1 MGCGGSSGAD
11 KSSGGSPGKRLLEEY
26 SVGQTL
32 GEGAFGV
39 VYACTHR
46 ATGDEVAVKM
56 VDKVETPVEAI
67 RKEAELQKSLNCPNI
82 VKVHQIFYE
91 RCFVCIV
98 MDKFNGGDLVEG
110 LHLHLK
116 EKGKINCHDIVHVS
130 TQMGNAILYLHTR
143 TIVHRDVKG
152 DNYLMGVK
160 NITDPNCKIALAD
173 FGTAVHVK
181 PGERLSAEV
190 GTRIFWSPEFCQKNY
205 GLKVDI
211 WAMGVIM
218 YGLLDGR
225 FPFKD
230 ENDIKKKD
238 PKFPKRVHAD
248 CEDYIRGMLAKDE
261 TKRLSAEDVMAHKW
275 LTATGGKGREGGLD
289 PSSGGD
295 FNKTGSD
302 GQEKTGNMRVDG
314 ANDGVAE
321 RRRELLERLNNE
333 QEGKKGGKKKA
344 SASQHY
350 WAKWFTIVDKHQAGS
365 TLKFEWWDEN
375 KVEKS
380 GIMKFDG
387 VAKSQAQD
395 TDQIGKSPE
404 LVGKM
409 LKEHNIDISRFGK
422 GEAKSLSQLASE
434 VQIGAARL
442 MLDAS
447 EHKKLVRV
455 VDVVLL
461 RLYAQQNKSKVL
473 IETAEQFPD
482 GRKRAIARLPGTKKE
497 PHESSKETAQRIL
510 RDMMNMGDCKVSF
523 DFDDKEVFE
532 EENESPSYP
541 GVKTVYR
548 KEIVEGFVVE
558 TDRDVLN
565 KIGMIAGSTWHAKD
579 PKNNTKFFAW
589 LSEKSAQSKS
599 VKLRAEGSEEVSGLV
614 AAPIGL
620 SEEDLTK
627 YLKAHRVDT
636 SPFGQNHAKTLK
648 EFSTELI
655 KGESSLMEDNAGA
668 VIRVVDLIIMK
679 IVNPGTGDVLV
690 QTEQTFGDGTKNLL
704 NRLPGAKRRPD
715 ENQFL
720 TARRLLRKQLKIDE
734 NNCVLDAKN
743 VQYFEEEKPSMAFP
757 GIQTVYRKRL
767 IRADLI
773 KSSPG

>member
-1 MGCGGSSGAD
+1 MGCSS
-11 KSSGGSPGKRLLEEY
+11 SSTKTTTANVGKRLLEEY

-46 ATGDEVAVKM
+46 QTGDEVAVKM

-67 RKEAELQKSLNCPNI
+67 RKEAEMLKSMNCPNI

-98 MDKFNGGDLVEG
+98 MDKYSGGDLVEG

-130 TQMGNAILYLHTR
+130 NQMGVAIDYLHAR
-143 TIVHRDVKG
+143 SIVHRDVKG
-152 DNYLMGVK
+152 DNYLMSIK
-160 NITDPNCKIALAD
+160 NITDKNCQIALAD
-173 FGTAVHVK
+173 FGTAVQIK
-181 PGERLSAEV
+181 AGERLSAEV
-190 GTRIFWSPEFCQKNY
+190 GTRIFWAPEFCNKSY

-238 PKFPKRVHAD
+238 PKIPKRVHPD
-248 CEDYIRGMLAKDE
+248 CVSYILGMLNKDE
-261 TKRLSAEDVMAHKW
+261 NKRLSAREVMEHKW
-275 LTATGGKGREGGLD
+275 MV
-289 PSSGGD
+289 SGGAGGGD
-295 FNKTGSD
+295 DRMAQDSIGRNED
-302 GQEKTGNMRVDG
+302 DEKPDANGMRVDG

-321 RRRELLERLNNE
+321 RRRELLERMNNNNNE
-333 QEGKKGGKKKA
+333 QQGKSGKKKPQP
-344 SASQHY
+344 SQHY

-365 TLKFEWWDEN
+365 TLKFEWWDDS
-375 KVEKS
+375 KVQSS
-380 GIMKFDG
+380 GILKFDG
-387 VAKSQAQD
+387 VKKSQAAD
-395 TDQIGKSPE
+395 NDQFGKSPE

-409 LKEHNIDISRFGK
+409 LTENNIDISRFGK
-422 GEAKSLSQLASE
+422 GEAKSLSTLAVE
-434 VQIGAARL
+434 VSSGAARL
-442 MLDAS
+442 MLDAT

-461 RLYAQQNKSKVL
+461 RIYCDQKKAKVL
-473 IETAEQFPD
+473 IETAEQYPD
-482 GRKRAIARLPGTKKE
+482 GRKRNIARLPGTKKE
-497 PHESSKETAQRIL
+497 PHESSKETAERIL
-510 RDMMNMGDCKVSF
+510 KEMMGMGDCKISF
-523 DFDDKEVFE
+523 DYDDKEVYE

-548 KEIVEGFVVE
+548 KEIVEGIVVA
-558 TDRDVLN
+558 TDKDVLS
-565 KIGMIAGSTWHAKD
+565 KVGLPAGGNWNFEDYK
-579 PKNNTKFFAW
+579 KNTKFFSW
-589 LSEKSAQSKS
+589 MTEKAAIAKQA
-599 VKLRAEGSEEVSGLV
+599 KLRPEGSEEVSGLV

-620 SEEDLTK
+620 NEDDLTK
-627 YLKAHRVDT
+627 YLKEHGVDT
-636 SPFGQNHAKTLK
+636 TAFGGKSARSLK

-655 KGESSLMEDNAGA
+655 KGESSLMLDSDGK
-668 VIRVVDLIIMK
+668 VMRVVDLIIMK
-679 IVNPGTGDVLV
+679 IVNPGTMDVLV
-690 QTEQTFGDGTKNLL
+690 QTEQSFSDQTKNML

-743 VQYFEEEKPSMAFP
+743 VQYYEEEKSSAAFP
-757 GIQTVYRKRL
+757 GIRTVYRKRL
-767 IRADLI
+767 IQANLI
-773 KSSPG
+773 KNSS